1 MLLMVAP
8 GSRPGYHVAPE
19 VGWIND
25 PNGPIEWDG
34 RFHLFFQRNPL
45 AAAWAPRVHWGHAV
59 SDDLCAW
66 SVWPD
71 ALEPSREGP
80 DAGGCWSGCVVDDA
94 GTPTAVYSG
103 LASGATAPMTVCLA
117 RGDATLGTWR
127 KDSRNPV
134 IAGPPAGAALT
145 AFRDPF
151 VWREDGRWR
160 MVIGAGM
167 PDGGGA
173 ALAYSSPGLLGW
185 EPEGVLCRA
194 AEAGIATGPIWE
206 CPQYFRLGDRRV
218 LLISVWDGEPSHA
231 VALVGS
237 ESGGRFTVGR
247 AVRFDHGADCYA
259 PATMLDSRGRRLAWA
274 WAWEAHGREAARA
287 GESAGALTLPRVLTL
302 ASDGTL
308 SVAPA
313 PELRGLRRALE
324 SAGDV
329 VLGVFEP
336 RTRDEQVEI
345 LATIDPGS
353 AASIALR
360 VRRSPDGEEE
370 TVIALRRAARALV
383 LDRSRASLDRV
394 ARGGAHGGHLPLA
407 RGELLRLHVFVDRS
421 LVEVYANE
429 RLTITERVYPTRE
442 DSTGIMIDATGGAAR
457 LLELRIWTVGA
468 PAAVAAPP
476 APPA

>member
-1 MLLMVAP
+1 MVGR

-71 ALEPSREGP
+71 ALEPSKEGP

-173 ALAYSSPGLLGW
+173 VLAYSSPGLLRW

-206 CPQYFRLGDRRV
+206 CPQYFRLGGRRV

-237 ESGGRFTVGR
+237 EAGGRFTVGR
-247 AVRFDHGADCYA
+247 AVRFDHGADCYS
-259 PATMLDSRGRRLAWA
+259 PATMLDSSGRRLAWA
-274 WAWEAHGREAARA
+274 WAWEAHGREAGRA

-302 ASDGTL
+302 AWHARRAGRDSRHHRSGICGIDRPPGSPVTRRRG
-308 SVAPA
+308 AGGDRPA
-313 PELRGLRRALE
+313 PRRPGAGARSLAREPRSGGARRRARRPSAAGAGRAAAAARLRRPQPRRGLRQRAPHAHR
-324 SAGDV
+324 AGLPD
-329 VLGVFEP
+329 
-336 RTRDEQVEI
+336 TRGQHRHHDRRHRRRC
-345 LATIDPGS
+345 AAPG
-353 AASIALR
+353 AADLDGG
-360 VRRSPDGEEE
+360 RSPGG
-370 TVIALRRAARALV
+370 RRAPSDNRLV
-383 LDRSRASLDRV
+383 RLVCAWSWIGSL
-394 ARGGAHGGHLPLA
+394 P
-407 RGELLRLHVFVDRS
+407 S
-421 LVEVYANE
+421 
-429 RLTITERVYPTRE
+429 
-442 DSTGIMIDATGGAAR
+442 
-457 LLELRIWTVGA
+457 
-468 PAAVAAPP
+468 
-476 APPA
+476 

>member
-1 MLLMVAP
+1 V
-8 GSRPGYHVAPE
+8 
-19 VGWIND
+19 
-25 PNGPIEWDG
+25 
-34 RFHLFFQRNPL
+34 
-45 AAAWAPRVHWGHAV
+45 WAPRVHWGHAV

-71 ALEPSREGP
+71 ALEPSNEGP

-103 LASGATAPMTVCLA
+103 LDPSSSAAVTVCLA
-117 RGDATLGTWR
+117 RGDATLRDWR

-173 ALAYSSPGLLGW
+173 VLAYSSPELVNW
-185 EPEGVLCRA
+185 EPEGVLVRA
-194 AEAGIATGPIWE
+194 VDAPIATGPIWE

-237 ESGGRFTVGR
+237 ESGGRFQVDR
-247 AVRFDHGADCYA
+247 AGRFDHGADCYA
-259 PATMLDSRGRRLAWA
+259 PATMADSSGRRLAWA

-287 GESAGALTLPRVLTL
+287 GESAGALTLPRVLNL

-308 SVAPA
+308 SMAPV
-313 PELRGLRRALE
+313 PELGRLRRALE
-324 SAGDV
+324 AARDV
-329 VLGVFEP
+329 ELGVFEA
-336 RTRDEQVEI
+336 RARGDKLEV

-353 AASIALR
+353 AASVALR
-360 VRRSPDGEEE
+360 VRRSPGGEEE
-370 TVIALRRAARALV
+370 TVIALRRAVRALV
-383 LDRSRASLDRV
+383 VDRSRASLDRL

-407 RGELLRLHVFVDRS
+407 SGDPLRLHVFVDGS
-421 LVEVYANE
+421 LLEVYANE
-429 RLTITERVYPTRE
+429 RLAITERVYPTRV
-442 DSTGIMIDATGGAAR
+442 DSTGVMIDAIDGAAR
-457 LLELRIWTVGA
+457 LLDLRIWTLDASAAGA
-468 PAAVAAPP
+468 ARP
-476 APPA
+476 APTD